1 MMYEIKTRLLQERRE
16 LIKNG
21 CELSEEGCPFHEFQD
36 TRHNLP
42 IIRIG
47 IDVLVYRML
56 NYRTRTAQLKYI
68 YDNEKPKDF
77 FAVGQE
83 NEEAQRVQHGILISY
98 AKKGRAESVVPI
110 FDALRKEEQ
119 REPLIV
125 TTGGV
130 VVNGNRRLAAM
141 RELFAEDSSRFS
153 NFSHV
158 NCAVLPGNATS
169 EDIKEIEV
177 RLQMRSETKLPYE
190 WVNESLAI
198 QELLNNGKSFND
210 IARLMNKKRQEV
222 ELADQALI
230 EADIYLREWADSPGK
245 YQLVEDGQQ
254 FFGDLA
260 KGLVGKQS
268 DSLEISRRF
277 AWALFK
283 AKNLTGRVY
292 AYKFSFSNRTDE
304 VIESLVDRLGI
315 DMTSQRENN
324 DEEGAD
330 VLDIDIG
337 DEDEEEVTSLAPL
350 IDFFDD
356 ASRREQAT
364 DELVAIC
371 DNMIEM
377 NRQGEIGGR
386 ALAAVQS
393 ANNKLQEVDLSK
405 AEAST
410 YDAIGHQL
418 SSVIERAEKL
428 KKGLSLYKSS

>member
-1 MMYEIKTRLLQERRE
+1 MVYEIKTRLLQERRE
-16 LIKNG
+16 LIENG
-21 CELSEEGCPFHEFQD
+21 CKLSEEGHPFHEFQD
-36 TRHNLP
+36 TRHSLP

-47 IDVLVYRML
+47 IDVPVYRML

-68 YDNEKPKDF
+68 YDNEKPEDF
-77 FAVGQE
+77 FTVGQE
-83 NEEAQRVQHGILISY
+83 NEEAQRVQHGILITY
-98 AKKGRAESVVPI
+98 AKRGRAESVVPI
-110 FDALRKEEQ
+110 LDALRKEEQ
-119 REPLIV
+119 REPLII

-141 RELFAEDSSRFS
+141 RELFAEDSSLFS

-158 NCAVLPGNATS
+158 NCAVLPGNARP

-198 QELLNNGKSFND
+198 QELLNNGKSFID
-210 IARLMNKKRQEV
+210 IARLMNKKKQEV

-230 EADIYLREWADSPGK
+230 EADIYLREWVGSPGK
-245 YQLVEDGQQ
+245 YQLVEDGEQ

-260 KGLVGKQS
+260 KGLIGKQS
-268 DSLEISRRF
+268 DNLEISRRF

-283 AKNLTGRVY
+283 AENLTGRVY
-292 AYKFSFSNRTDE
+292 AYKFSFSDRTDE

-315 DMTSQRENN
+315 DMTSQHENSNEERE
-324 DEEGAD
+324 DD
-330 VLDIDIG
+330 LDIDISNE
-337 DEDEEEVTSLAPL
+337 EDVTSLAPL

-356 ASRREQAT
+356 TSRRKQVT
-364 DELVAIC
+364 NELVAIC

-386 ALAAVQS
+386 ALVAVQS

-405 AEAST
+405 AEEST

-428 KKGLSLYKSS
+428 KKGLFLYKSN